1 MDTVKSPLITQTDD
15 ISKRQSKLTSIT
27 INFIVVPFRAGIFG
41 FLIYF
46 AIIAGTKF
54 FAYFFGLA
62 DDFSLGIYDL
72 LLSSIGFLY
81 SFIYYFLKNFTSK

>member
-1 MDTVKSPLITQTDD
+1 MDIVKSQVITQSNNID
-15 ISKRQSKLTSIT
+15 KRQSKLTSLT
-27 INFIVVPFRAGIFG
+27 INYLIIPFRAGIFG

-46 AIIAGTKF
+46 VIIAATKF

>member
-1 MDTVKSPLITQTDD
+1 LDTVKSPLITQTDD

-27 INFIVVPFRAGIFG
+27 INYLVIPFRAGIFG

-62 DDFSLGIYDL
+62 DEFSLGIYDL